1 MKKLVI
7 PISILVF
14 ALSLSI
20 SCKKDENGDK
30 SQPYI
35 IVNPP
40 NPQFWGLDIPYVDAG
55 AEAWDITTE
64 NDTVDITNRMIVSDN
79 VNVDELG
86 EYNVNFN
93 VSDEAGN
100 QADEKVRLVKVV
112 ITK

>member
-1 MKKLVI
+1 MKNLVI

-30 SQPYI
+30 NKPYI

-40 NPQFWGLDIPYVDAG
+40 DPQYWGIDIPYVDAG
-55 AEAWDITTE
+55 AEAWDITKAG
-64 NDTVDITNRMIVSDN
+64 DTINITNRIQTTDN
-79 VNVDELG
+79 VNVGITGDYQVL
-86 EYNVNFN
+86 YN

-100 QADEKVRLVKVV
+100 NADQQSREVKV
-112 ITK
+112 ILTK